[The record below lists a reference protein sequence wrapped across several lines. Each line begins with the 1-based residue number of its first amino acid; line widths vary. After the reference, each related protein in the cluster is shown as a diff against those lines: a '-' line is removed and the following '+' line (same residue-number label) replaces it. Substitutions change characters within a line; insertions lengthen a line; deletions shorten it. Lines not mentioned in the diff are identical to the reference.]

1 MKKTRWIVLLRDI
14 RKTWVSFLSIIVFV
28 SLGVAIFLGIKWNE
42 PALSQAMDRYLDE
55 HRYHDLQM
63 VFPYGFT
70 EDDAAAVAAL
80 AGVSAVEGAYNA
92 YGTAQVGG
100 DRCILNIQSLTDTM
114 DHAEVLEG
122 ELPAAA
128 DEVAVERLLAEALE
142 LHLGDTL
149 PISALRGGK
158 PCLKNSEFTITAIVE
173 HPSFTRTETD
183 YSRGFTDIGDGS
195 ADGYVLVAKTAFDT
209 EMYDGCFS
217 QLLIRGTGLDA
228 LNSLGSVYQQKAG
241 ALKEKLEALGAQ
253 RAALR
258 SDDLY
263 DRAGEQIADAEQE
276 LADGQQELESGK
288 QEYADGEKRLDAA
301 KVQIADGEKQIAEN
315 EKKLADGKQQYADG
329 LAAYADGAAQL
340 RAGRATLT
348 AELEENGYPT
358 DLDEAEK
365 QLKTDREKAADI
377 KDLLMRTLTQVE
389 LYNEDHDSASEEEIK
404 QILVDTL
411 ELLGVSEDINVETTQ
426 DAKKAVEKAQEYL
439 KKYGSDAVVTA
450 TVNVLLPYLKL
461 TADQA
466 GVNTLLGRLDAADI
480 LLASYTMLDKD
491 TTMLDKDTLLTLLVT
506 IVVNENPDLSVA
518 PETLQALIDVV
529 DDSLAQL
536 DKGLK
541 GIADYRAGA
550 AALSAASARL
560 AEASRQI
567 EEGEQQLADA
577 KKKLAQAKRDYAA
590 GTQKLAQARQDIA
603 DGEQTLAEN
612 TRLLAD
618 AQAELEDFVRYEQ
631 WTVQIRTDNPSV
643 ATAKFYAQSSRRLCY
658 SMALLFVFVGLMVCF
673 TSITRSINESQTIAG
688 VQKALGFRSR
698 EILAHYMAYSLLA
711 AAIGVLVGYALGF
724 FGIES
729 VVNDAYAKLYVIGAI
744 TNVYVV
750 PEALVIAVVE
760 LALIALA
767 TWLPCRKLLRR
778 PAVELLK
785 GENYAG
791 GRTRFYEKWRVWQRM
806 SLYTQTTVNNLMND
820 GARIIATLV
829 GITGCTALIVMSL
842 SLRSSILSTPV
853 RHFERIWIYDAS
865 LVSDTAVPGGH
876 QALEQVLDESGAD
889 YTSVRREAVY
899 IRDETG
905 TLNKADLIVPEDAED
920 LRAFIHLDDYRTG
933 RPLSLTDDGVIVS
946 YTYAKHYGLKAG
958 DTLHLLD
965 TAGRSHDCVVS
976 GISQHY
982 LSSMQVVMTPSCYQH
997 LMGWA
1002 AQSNTLYLR
1011 YGAADRN
1018 AVAQKLQTTEG
1029 YFSLTD
1035 ESAKWI
1041 AKFQEF
1047 SGSVMLVV
1055 YIGLSLSVTMALLVL
1070 LNLNIVCVNEKTNE
1084 LVVMRINGF
1093 SIRAVKA
1100 YLYRDNIVLTAL
1112 GILGGVGI
1120 GLALGRCVLEILQKI
1135 GDNFYT
1141 TPNLTD
1147 CLIGAGLAALFSL
1160 ATNLIA
1166 LRRVNTLSVS
1176 DLSRV

>member
-80 AGVSAVEGAYNA
+80 DGVSAVEGAYNA

-149 PISALRGGK
+149 PIDALRGGK

-491 TTMLDKDTLLTLLVT
+491 TRLTLLMT

>member
-80 AGVSAVEGAYNA
+80 DGVSAVEGTYNA

-149 PISALRGGK
+149 PIGALRGGK

-173 HPSFTRTETD
+173 HPSFTRAETD

-253 RAALR
+253 RAVLR

-348 AELEENGYPT
+348 AELEKNGYPT

-389 LYNEDHDSASEEEIK
+389 LYNEDPDSASEEEIK
-404 QILVDTL
+404 QILVATL
-411 ELLGVSEDINVETTQ
+411 ELLGVSEDNDVETTQ
-426 DAKKAVEKAQEYL
+426 YAKKAIEKAQEYL
-439 KKYGSDAVVTA
+439 KKYGSDAVVTEA
-450 TVNVLLPYLKL
+450 VNVLLPYLKL

-491 TTMLDKDTLLTLLVT
+491 TRLTLLVT
-506 IVVNENPDLSVA
+506 ILVNEHPDLSAA

-541 GIADYRAGA
+541 GTADYRAGA
-550 AALSAASARL
+550 AALSAASAQL

-577 KKKLAQAKRDYAA
+577 KEKLAQAKRDYAA

-618 AQAELEDFVRYEQ
+618 AKAELEDFVRYEQ
-631 WTVQIRTDNPSV
+631 WMVQTRTDNPSV
-643 ATAKFYAQSSRRLCY
+643 AAAKFYAQSSRRLCY

-820 GARIIATLV
+820 GTRIIATLV

-865 LVSDTAVPGGH
+865 LVSDTTVPGGH
-876 QALEQVLDESGAD
+876 QALEQVLDESGVD

-933 RPLSLTDDGVIVS
+933 RSLSLTDDGVIVS

-1011 YGAADRN
+1011 YGAADSN

-1120 GLALGRCVLEILQKI
+1120 GLALGRCVLEILQKS

-1141 TPNLTD
+1141 TPDLTA

>member
-80 AGVSAVEGAYNA
+80 DGVSAVEGAYNA

-340 RAGRATLT
+340 RAGRVTLT

-365 QLKTDREKAADI
+365 HLKTDREKAADI

-439 KKYGSDAVVTA
+439 EKYGSDAVVTA
-450 TVNVLLPYLKL
+450 TVNALLPYLKL

-491 TTMLDKDTLLTLLVT
+491 TRLTLLMT

-618 AQAELEDFVRYEQ
+618 AKAELEDFVRYEQ

>member
-80 AGVSAVEGAYNA
+80 DGVSAVEGAYNA

-128 DEVAVERLLAEALE
+128 DEVAVDRLLAEALE

-149 PISALRGGK
+149 PIGALRGGK

-173 HPSFTRTETD
+173 HPSFTRAETD

-426 DAKKAVEKAQEYL
+426 EAKKAVEKAQEYL

-491 TTMLDKDTLLTLLVT
+491 TRLTLLMT

-729 VVNDAYAKLYVIGAI
+729 VINDAYAKLYVIGAI

-876 QALEQVLDESGAD
+876 QALEQVLDESGVD

-905 TLNKADLIVPEDAED
+905 TLNQADLIAPEDAED

>member
-80 AGVSAVEGAYNA
+80 DGVSAVEGAYNA

-149 PISALRGGK
+149 PIGALRGGK

-173 HPSFTRTETD
+173 HPSFTRAETD

-491 TTMLDKDTLLTLLVT
+491 TRLTLLMT

-618 AQAELEDFVRYEQ
+618 AKAELEDFVRYEQ

-876 QALEQVLDESGAD
+876 QALEQVLDESGVD

>member
-80 AGVSAVEGAYNA
+80 DGVSAVEGAYNA

-149 PISALRGGK
+149 PIDALRGGK

-173 HPSFTRTETD
+173 HPSFTRAETD

-340 RAGRATLT
+340 RAGRVTLT

-365 QLKTDREKAADI
+365 HLKTDWEKAADI

-491 TTMLDKDTLLTLLVT
+491 TRLTLLMT

-618 AQAELEDFVRYEQ
+618 AKAELEDFVRYEQ

-958 DTLHLLD
+958 DSLHLLD

>member
-173 HPSFTRTETD
+173 HPSFTRAETD

-491 TTMLDKDTLLTLLVT
+491 TRLTLLMT

-529 DDSLAQL
+529 DDSLVQL

-729 VVNDAYAKLYVIGAI
+729 VINDAYAKLYVIGAI

-876 QALEQVLDESGAD
+876 QALEQVLDESGVD

>member
-80 AGVSAVEGAYNA
+80 DGVSAVEGAYNA

-149 PISALRGGK
+149 PIGALRGGK

-173 HPSFTRTETD
+173 HPSFTRAETD

-450 TVNVLLPYLKL
+450 AVNVLLPYLKL

-491 TTMLDKDTLLTLLVT
+491 TRLTLLMT

-550 AALSAASARL
+550 AALSAASAQL

-577 KKKLAQAKRDYAA
+577 KEKLAQAKRDYAA

>member
-80 AGVSAVEGAYNA
+80 DGVSAVEGAYNA

-149 PISALRGGK
+149 PIGALRGGK

-411 ELLGVSEDINVETTQ
+411 ELLGVSEDIDVETTQ
-426 DAKKAVEKAQEYL
+426 YAKKAVEKAREYL

-491 TTMLDKDTLLTLLVT
+491 TRLTLLMT

-905 TLNKADLIVPEDAED
+905 TLNQADLIAPEDAED

-933 RPLSLTDDGVIVS
+933 RSLSLTDDGVIVS
-946 YTYAKHYGLKAG
+946 YPYAKHYGLKAG

>member
-80 AGVSAVEGAYNA
+80 DGVSAVEGAYNA

-173 HPSFTRTETD
+173 HPSFTRAETD

-491 TTMLDKDTLLTLLVT
+491 TRLTLLMT

-618 AQAELEDFVRYEQ
+618 AKAELEDFVRYEQ

-933 RPLSLTDDGVIVS
+933 RSLSLTDDGVIVS

>member
-80 AGVSAVEGAYNA
+80 DGVSAVEGAYNA

-348 AELEENGYPT
+348 AELEKNGYPT

-491 TTMLDKDTLLTLLVT
+491 TRLTLLMT

-618 AQAELEDFVRYEQ
+618 AKAELEDFVRYEQ

-729 VVNDAYAKLYVIGAI
+729 VINDAYAKLYVIGAI

>member
-80 AGVSAVEGAYNA
+80 DGVSAVEGAYNA

-149 PISALRGGK
+149 PIGALRGGK

-173 HPSFTRTETD
+173 HPSFTRAETD

-340 RAGRATLT
+340 RAGRVTLT

-365 QLKTDREKAADI
+365 HLKTDREKAADI

-450 TVNVLLPYLKL
+450 AVNVLLPYLKL

-491 TTMLDKDTLLTLLVT
+491 TRLMLLMT

-618 AQAELEDFVRYEQ
+618 AKAELEDFVRYEQ

-711 AAIGVLVGYALGF
+711 AAIGVLVGYAIGF

-1141 TPNLTD
+1141 TPDLTD

-1166 LRRVNTLSVS
+1166 LRRVNNLSVS

>member
-80 AGVSAVEGAYNA
+80 DGVSAVEGAYNA

-389 LYNEDHDSASEEEIK
+389 LYNENHDSASEEEIK

-491 TTMLDKDTLLTLLVT
+491 TRLTLLMT

>member
-80 AGVSAVEGAYNA
+80 DGVSAVEGAYNA

-173 HPSFTRTETD
+173 HPSFTRAETD

-491 TTMLDKDTLLTLLVT
+491 TRLTLLMT

-618 AQAELEDFVRYEQ
+618 AKAELEDFVRYEQ

-711 AAIGVLVGYALGF
+711 AAIGVLVGYAIGF

-1029 YFSLTD
+1029 YFSLAD